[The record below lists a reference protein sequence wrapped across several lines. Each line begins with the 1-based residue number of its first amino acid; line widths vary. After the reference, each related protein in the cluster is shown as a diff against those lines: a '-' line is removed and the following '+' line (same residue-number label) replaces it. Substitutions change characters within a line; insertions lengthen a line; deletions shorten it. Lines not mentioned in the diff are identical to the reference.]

1 MKQMLD
7 RTGLLGFPF
16 PMYVPLIKNEFQ
28 TAMSEES
35 TRYEQV
41 CKSEFSLI
49 PAKLDRM
56 DEAIRGN
63 ADPLNRRP

>member
-1 MKQMLD
+1 
-7 RTGLLGFPF
+7 
-16 PMYVPLIKNEFQ
+16 MYVPLIKNEFQ

-41 CKSEFSLI
+41 CKSEFFLI